1 MPRLAARQTAR
12 TGPLVVAASTDTLRL
27 ERRRG
32 VRTPASGDLVATFR
46 TGDGRVGLTRV
57 ELVDASD
64 GGLGVLS
71 DVELEPGAIVTLRD
85 GRTRQPWSDARAVRC
100 TSAGGRY
107 RVGLQ
112 LGRRMAA

>member
-1 MPRLAARQTAR
+1 QTPR
-12 TGPLVVAASTDTLRL
+12 TGPVAFASSTDTLRI

-57 ELVDASD
+57 ELVDSSD
-64 GGLGVLS
+64 GGLGILS
-71 DVELEPGAIVTLRD
+71 DVELETGATVTLRD
-85 GRTRQPWSDARAVRC
+85 ARTSQPWSDARAVRC
-100 TSAGGRY
+100 LSDGGRY

-112 LGRRMAA
+112 LSRRMAA